1 MRSILCTNNDT
12 KGFIK
17 KTETDKDFKTKL
29 IVTKWKMWGGMDW
42 VFGIGMYALL
52 YRESIGY
59 EDYNIEWGNL
69 FNIM

>member
-1 MRSILCTNNDT
+1 
-12 KGFIK
+12 
-17 KTETDKDFKTKL
+17 
-29 IVTKWKMWGGMDW
+29 MWGGMDW

-69 FNIM
+69 FNIL